1 MEKDMGKASSGIKDL
16 NVSSRVNGKMI
27 NLPDT
32 ARSNAKMGANKRGDL

>member
-1 MEKDMGKASSGIKDL
+1 MGKDMGKESFLMRDL
-16 NVSSRVNGKMI
+16 NVVSRVNGKMI